1 MTVEL
6 LQPNK
11 SDAVAYLDS
20 GAPAPTRYAKTTLQF
35 GATLEPYIQE
45 YMVGPLPVNN
55 GTGANGTT
63 SYAELNYIYNKGI
76 GRQRVYNADSLA
88 LAAFNVQVGA
98 GIADITQALLNGVR
112 NILLCVFK
120 SFF

>member
-1 MTVEL
+1 
-6 LQPNK
+6 
-11 SDAVAYLDS
+11 
-20 GAPAPTRYAKTTLQF
+20 
-35 GATLEPYIQE
+35 
-45 YMVGPLPVNN
+45 MVGPLPVNN